1 MVIGSVKRAI
11 AYQLPVTYRENEYF
25 VTGITMRIRDGEWYY
40 QLELHE
46 MKANAILIADMEKV
60 ILKGE
65 QQNEKNQ

>member
-1 MVIGSVKRAI
+1 MVIESVKKAI

-25 VTGITMRIRDGEWYY
+25 VTGITMRIRDGKWYY